1 MIASNKDKYAEVLT
15 PPHLV
20 FSMIQDA
27 AHLCGGYEF
36 FDVSCIFEIG
46 AGKGVFL
53 ESLIDKYEHSFPNT
67 SYIMSEIND
76 EHKNTLTNLSL
87 TIQKRD
93 KLNIFP
99 SVIMGDL
106 FKTPTI
112 KQDFFNSVDIVWGNL
127 PFHNGGKSFVPGLG
141 KGNGHGKGNS
151 GIVTI
156 WPSMIF
162 YAFDVLLKPGGYFFA
177 IIPCI
182 WLKEDKAGIY
192 TLFTKTHRLIF
203 LKIFDCKQANKLF
216 HYNCQTPICYVMVQK
231 STSNTSISSCNFKLF
246 DSQCNQYTDFTLLP
260 NYCIPTNHVNLFK
273 KRIKSIVTN
282 LETNSC
288 YDMVKRTSFMK
299 KSVMK
304 ETIQTFN
311 KQNLS
316 LVGKLQDAKYEHNQL
331 YKVITGASIIRNSNE
346 PDSMILHG
354 VVSKEYGAYYGI
366 PKLILP
372 HKRLLRFFKDYDGTY
387 SCYGRD
393 MHVFLF
399 DSVENAKHQI
409 DSLASYLSNDS
420 IRNIIESGFCIRM
433 NFIEKYPFKYI
444 NYPL

>member
-1 MIASNKDKYAEVLT
+1 M
-15 PPHLV
+15 
-20 FSMIQDA
+20 
-27 AHLCGGYEF
+27 
-36 FDVSCIFEIG
+36 
-46 AGKGVFL
+46 
-53 ESLIDKYEHSFPNT
+53 
-67 SYIMSEIND
+67 
-76 EHKNTLTNLSL
+76 
-87 TIQKRD
+87 
-93 KLNIFP
+93 
-99 SVIMGDL
+99 
-106 FKTPTI
+106 
-112 KQDFFNSVDIVWGNL
+112 
-127 PFHNGGKSFVPGLG
+127 
-141 KGNGHGKGNS
+141 
-151 GIVTI
+151 
-156 WPSMIF
+156 
-162 YAFDVLLKPGGYFFA
+162 
-177 IIPCI
+177 
-182 WLKEDKAGIY
+182 
-192 TLFTKTHRLIF
+192 
-203 LKIFDCKQANKLF
+203 
-216 HYNCQTPICYVMVQK
+216 
-231 STSNTSISSCNFKLF
+231 
-246 DSQCNQYTDFTLLP
+246 LP

-282 LETNSC
+282 LETKSC

-387 SCYGRD
+387 AAMDETY
-393 MHVFLF
+393 VFLF

-409 DSLASYLSNDS
+409 DSLASYCLMILYEILLNLASV
-420 IRNIIESGFCIRM
+420 RM

-444 NYPL
+444 NMFIVFILLYKHI

>member
-1 MIASNKDKYAEVLT
+1 
-15 PPHLV
+15 
-20 FSMIQDA
+20 
-27 AHLCGGYEF
+27 
-36 FDVSCIFEIG
+36 
-46 AGKGVFL
+46 
-53 ESLIDKYEHSFPNT
+53 
-67 SYIMSEIND
+67 
-76 EHKNTLTNLSL
+76 
-87 TIQKRD
+87 
-93 KLNIFP
+93 
-99 SVIMGDL
+99 
-106 FKTPTI
+106 
-112 KQDFFNSVDIVWGNL
+112 
-127 PFHNGGKSFVPGLG
+127 
-141 KGNGHGKGNS
+141 
-151 GIVTI
+151 
-156 WPSMIF
+156 
-162 YAFDVLLKPGGYFFA
+162 
-177 IIPCI
+177 
-182 WLKEDKAGIY
+182 
-192 TLFTKTHRLIF
+192 
-203 LKIFDCKQANKLF
+203 
-216 HYNCQTPICYVMVQK
+216 
-231 STSNTSISSCNFKLF
+231 
-246 DSQCNQYTDFTLLP
+246 
-260 NYCIPTNHVNLFK
+260 
-273 KRIKSIVTN
+273 
-282 LETNSC
+282 
-288 YDMVKRTSFMK
+288 MK